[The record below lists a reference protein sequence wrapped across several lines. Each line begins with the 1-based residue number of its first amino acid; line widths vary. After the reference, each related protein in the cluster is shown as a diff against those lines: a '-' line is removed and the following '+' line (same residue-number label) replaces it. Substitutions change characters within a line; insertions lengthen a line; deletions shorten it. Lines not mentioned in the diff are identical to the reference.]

1 MNKSDKNSIIEII
14 MPGLSLFSRERKVI
28 FVDYTVQEVLRFV
41 GDNDVKFVKLAFCDI
56 YGRLKNLNIF
66 ADELPV
72 AFSRGMAF
80 NAKGIDGY
88 TGTKQDEIFLK
99 PDPATLNVLPW
110 RPHEGCVA
118 RLLCDLV
125 KYDGT
130 PFEGDTRYILKDAVA
145 KLKELGYGCDISSSS
160 EFYLFKTDELGN
172 PTHIPQDYAGYL
184 DASPLDKG
192 ENVRRDICLTLEE
205 MEIIPKTSHHERGP
219 GQNEVDFRKNYA
231 LSAADDMNTFRYVVK
246 TIAERNGLYASFMP
260 KPLENCNGSAQHLG
274 FMLTQNG
281 INIMKN
287 ADGSISDTAMSFMCG
302 ILRRVREI
310 CIFSNPIAN
319 SYERFGSGEAPA
331 AIGYAIDNHSTL
343 MRINQEVGKEAKIVL
358 RSPDGSSN
366 QYITIALLL
375 YAGIEGIEE
384 KLTEKDVNIGQKLP
398 MSLKEAIDIAAD
410 SEFIKRHIDK
420 TIIDNYISQKT
431 AEWEKYSKSGG
442 DKQELFNKQFLTL

>member
-1 MNKSDKNSIIEII
+1 M
-14 MPGLSLFSRERKVI
+14 
-28 FVDYTVQEVLRFV
+28 DYTVQEVLRFV
-41 GDNDVKFVKLAFCDI
+41 SDNDVKFVKLAFCDI

-88 TGTKQDEIFLK
+88 IGTKQDEIYLK

-145 KLKELGYGCDISSSS
+145 QLEKLGYSCDISSSS
-160 EFYLFKTDELGN
+160 EFYLFKTDEFGN
-172 PTHIPQDYAGYL
+172 PTRQPQDIAGYL

-205 MEIIPKTSHHERGP
+205 MEVIPKTSHHERGP
-219 GQNEVDFRKNYA
+219 GQNEVDFRKNDA
-231 LSAADDMNTFRYVVK
+231 LKAADDMNTFRYVVK

-260 KPLENCNGSAQHLG
+260 KPMKDSNGSAQHIG
-274 FMLTQNG
+274 FMLFKNG
-281 INIMKN
+281 ENIMKN
-287 ADGSISDTAMSFMCG
+287 PDGSTSDTAMSFMCG
-302 ILRRVREI
+302 ILRRIKEI
-310 CIFSNPIAN
+310 CIFSNPLAN
-319 SYERFGSGEAPA
+319 SYERFGSGEAPSK
-331 AIGYAIDNHSTL
+331 ICYAIDDHSTL
-343 MRINQEVGKEAKIVL
+343 IRINQEIGNEAKIVL

-366 QYITIALLL
+366 QYLTIALLL
-375 YAGIEGIEE
+375 YAGIEGIAEG
-384 KLTEKDVNIGQKLP
+384 LSEKDVNIGESLP
-398 MSLKEAIDIAAD
+398 MSLNEAIGIAQN
-410 SEFIKRHIDK
+410 SVFIRKHIDK

-431 AEWEKYSKSGG
+431 AEWSIYSEGG
-442 DKQELFNKQFLTL
+442 CKKEELIDKQFLTL

>member
-1 MNKSDKNSIIEII
+1 MC
-14 MPGLSLFSRERKVI
+14 FSRERKVI

-41 GDNDVKFVKLAFCDI
+41 DDNDVKFVKLAFCDI

-145 KLKELGYGCDISSSS
+145 KLNELGYACDIGSSS

-172 PTHIPQDYAGYL
+172 PTHIPQYYAGYL

-260 KPLENCNGSAQHLG
+260 KPLENCNGSAQHIG
-274 FMLTQNG
+274 FMLLQNG

-310 CIFSNPIAN
+310 CIFSNPLAN
-319 SYERFGSGEAPA
+319 SYERFGSGEAPSK
-331 AIGYAIDNHSTL
+331 ICYALDDHSTL
-343 MRINQEVGKEAKIVL
+343 IRVNQEVGNGAKIVL

-375 YAGIEGIEE
+375 YAGIEGIKE
-384 KLTEKDVNIGQKLP
+384 KLTEKDVNIGQQLP
-398 MSLKEAIDIAAD
+398 MSLKEAIDIARD
-410 SEFIKRHIDK
+410 SEFIKSHIDK

-431 AEWEKYSKSGG
+431 AEWEIYSKGG
-442 DKQELFNKQFLTL
+442 DAKQELLKHQFLTL